1 MAEYK
6 FVVLGSGGVGK
17 SALTIQFIQGNF
29 VEKYDPTIEDSYRKQ
44 IEVDGKAC
52 MLDILDTAGQ
62 EEYSAMRDQ
71 YMRTGQAFILVYSIT
86 DPSSFEDLL
95 TIHEQLLRSKDADEV
110 PIVLVG
116 NKCDLEE
123 ERAVSKE
130 EGKSMA
136 EKFGD
141 HCKFLEASAKESINV
156 EEIFTS
162 LVRLVDKFE
171 NGGGDDDE
179 ADEKD
184 DEKEGKKNEKK
195 KKDSSGKKKINI
207 NINLPKKCIVL

>member
-1 MAEYK
+1 MFL
-6 FVVLGSGGVGK
+6 FVDDG
-17 SALTIQFIQGNF
+17 IFIYLLRKTTTTTTFNI
-29 VEKYDPTIEDSYRKQ
+29 YSTRNYYSY
-44 IEVDGKAC
+44 
-52 MLDILDTAGQ
+52 L
-62 EEYSAMRDQ
+62 EYSAMRDQ

-136 EKFGD
+136 EKFGE

-156 EEIFTS
+156 EEIFMS
-162 LVRLVDKFE
+162 LVRLVDRFE
-171 NGGGDDDE
+171 GGAGDDDD
-179 ADEKD
+179 ADEVED
-184 DEKEGKKNEKK
+184 SGKKKETK
-195 KKDSSGKKKINI
+195 KKDSKKKKIT
-207 NINLPKKCIVL
+207 LPKGCMIL

>member
-1 MAEYK
+1 
-6 FVVLGSGGVGK
+6 
-17 SALTIQFIQGNF
+17 
-29 VEKYDPTIEDSYRKQ
+29 
-44 IEVDGKAC
+44 
-52 MLDILDTAGQ
+52 
-62 EEYSAMRDQ
+62 MRDQ

-123 ERAVSKE
+123 ERAVSKD

-156 EEIFTS
+156 EEIFMS

-171 NGGGDDDE
+171 NGGGDDEGEEE
-179 ADEKD
+179 AETKKD
-184 DEKEGKKNEKK
+184 TKKDTKK
-195 KKDSSGKKKINI
+195 KKKKIT
-207 NINLPKKCIVL
+207 LPKNCMLL

>member
-1 MAEYK
+1 MNDP
-6 FVVLGSGGVGK
+6 LIHQ
-17 SALTIQFIQGNF
+17 TI
-29 VEKYDPTIEDSYRKQ
+29 
-44 IEVDGKAC
+44 
-52 MLDILDTAGQ
+52 
-62 EEYSAMRDQ
+62 EYSAMRDQ

-123 ERAVSKE
+123 ERAVSKD

-136 EKFGD
+136 EKFGE

-156 EEIFTS
+156 EEIFMS
-162 LVRLVDKFE
+162 LVRLVDRFE
-171 NGGGDDDE
+171 GGGGDDGEDDAE
-179 ADEKD
+179 EKKPTTK
-184 DEKEGKKNEKK
+184 KEPKKKTSSGGKKF
-195 KKDSSGKKKINI
+195 NI
-207 NINLPKKCIVL
+207 PKYKGQYCSLM